1 MHQTLLPRIGLV
13 VGILAAG
20 ARFQLGESDVHAVD
34 VHVLQEATVLV
45 GFGLRGVCE
54 EVHGV
59 AVNEL
64 IELVAGLIGMALT
77 RGAVASNLWGDDADD
92 AQAD

>member
-1 MHQTLLPRIGLV
+1 MPTRVIAINATLKKSS
-13 VGILAAG
+13 
-20 ARFQLGESDVHAVD
+20 GEPSSTDAM
-34 VHVLQEATVLV
+34 
-45 GFGLRGVCE
+45 
-54 EVHGV
+54 
-59 AVNEL
+59 